1 LDIIDRDFS
10 PFEISTIDSD
20 WFEATISQGGR
31 WTKNRCGG
39 GSQTAGVVLDVRGR
53 DSGAM
58 EGSVRRRTG
67 SDDLK
72 HLLRVVTGQWG
83 ARRVPAGA
91 VEFLPWLRLQTF

>member
-1 LDIIDRDFS
+1 MGGVGFGKIETNQF
-10 PFEISTIDSD
+10 T
-20 WFEATISQGGR
+20 TTKISQGGR
-31 WTKNRCGG
+31 WTKNWCGG
-39 GSQTAGVVLDVRGR
+39 GNQTAGVVLDVRGR